1 MQFTHHVRNRTCHKP
16 FMFLK
21 RLQRWSSGQDLGVQ
35 SRLDS
40 SSMNYPNLQGVSIV
54 YSIVTVRD
62 IVRIPPREF
71 GDPIDQA
78 ALTHLRK
85 SSENVLDRD
94 VGLMIAVIGIDE
106 IGQGRLMPGD
116 GATYHQVTYRVLVF
130 KPLRGEL
137 VEGNVVELMDFG
149 AFIRMGPLDGLCH
162 VSQICDDFITQ
173 DTKGS
178 ALMGKET
185 GRILSEGDYVRAR
198 ITSISFES
206 GNRSGKLGLTMR
218 QPFLGKVGPDTSWVE
233 EDVRIARGEGKKEK
247 KAKK

>member
-1 MQFTHHVRNRTCHKP
+1 MQ
-16 FMFLK
+16 
-21 RLQRWSSGQDLGVQ
+21 
-35 SRLDS
+35 
-40 SSMNYPNLQGVSIV
+40 V

-62 IVRIPPREF
+62 IVRIPPKEF
-71 GDPIDQA
+71 NQPMETA
-78 ALTHLRK
+78 AMSHLRK
-85 SSENVLDRD
+85 NHENVLDRD
-94 VGLMIAVIGIDE
+94 IGLMIAVIGIDD

-116 GATYHQVTYRVLVF
+116 GATYHSVAYKVLVF
-130 KPLRGEL
+130 KPIRQEI

-178 ALMGKET
+178 ALLGKET
-185 GRILSEGDYVRAR
+185 GRTLSEGDQVRAR

-218 QPFLGKVGPDTSWVE
+218 QPFLGKIGPELSWVE
-233 EDVRIARGEGKKEK
+233 DDVKAARGETGKKDK
-247 KAKK
+247 KKKKK